1 MNRCQPRGQPLHLA
15 LFFMVFSNAMQIKS
29 FIVLNIYVDEES
41 EENVSEEEGDIDE
54 DVMDID

>member
-1 MNRCQPRGQPLHLA
+1 MHLKNSPFNIYYYQRPA
-15 LFFMVFSNAMQIKS
+15 TVGGAAE
-29 FIVLNIYVDEES
+29 NIYVDEES